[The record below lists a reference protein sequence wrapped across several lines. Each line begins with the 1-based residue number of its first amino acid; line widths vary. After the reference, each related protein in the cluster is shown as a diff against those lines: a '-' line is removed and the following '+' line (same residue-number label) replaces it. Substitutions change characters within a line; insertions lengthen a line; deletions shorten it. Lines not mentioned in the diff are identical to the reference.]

1 MKTWLVNKCLDTM
14 QGWQDWWNAEDG
26 VSYDRFFFT
35 LMVLLLAI
43 GFVMVTSASVPV
55 AERLYHDPLHYAE
68 RHVFYLVFGGAMAYA
83 VLNIPIN
90 WWHQSNMLLLALGV
104 LGLIAVLALG
114 KNVNGSTRWLVLGP
128 INIQAAEPAKLFFF
142 VYLSSYLV
150 RRHDEVRENLKG
162 FLKPLVILFI
172 FAVLL
177 LLQPDL
183 GTVIVMFSTSVALL
197 FLAGAKLWQFIG
209 LIMTGLAAISFLI
222 VYSEY
227 RWRRVTSYLDPWADP
242 FGSGYQLTQSLMA
255 FGRGGWDGQ
264 GLGNSVQK
272 LEYLPEAHTDFIFA
286 VIAEETGLIGVMF
299 VLTLLFLLLLRAL
312 WIGKRALQK
321 GMSFHGFLAYAIAVW
336 VGFQTFVN
344 IGVAT
349 GLLPTKG
356 LTLPFVSYGGSSLII
371 MLMAAA
377 IVLRIDF
384 EVRIKGRHAIAGGG
398 GHG

>member
-1 MKTWLVNKCLDTM
+1 
-14 QGWQDWWNAEDG
+14 
-26 VSYDRFFFT
+26 
-35 LMVLLLAI
+35 
-43 GFVMVTSASVPV
+43 
-55 AERLYHDPLHYAE
+55 
-68 RHVFYLVFGGAMAYA
+68 
-83 VLNIPIN
+83 
-90 WWHQSNMLLLALGV
+90 
-104 LGLIAVLALG
+104 
-114 KNVNGSTRWLVLGP
+114 
-128 INIQAAEPAKLFFF
+128 
-142 VYLSSYLV
+142 
-150 RRHDEVRENLKG
+150 
-162 FLKPLVILFI
+162 
-172 FAVLL
+172 
-177 LLQPDL
+177 
-183 GTVIVMFSTSVALL
+183 MFSTSVALL

>member
-1 MKTWLVNKCLDTM
+1 MKTWLVNKCQDTV
-14 QGWQDWWNAEDG
+14 QRWQDWWNAEDG

-90 WWHQSNMLLLALGV
+90 WWHQSNMLLLAMGV
-104 LGLIAVLALG
+104 LGLVAVLVLG

-299 VLTLLFLLLLRAL
+299 VLTLLFFLLLRAL